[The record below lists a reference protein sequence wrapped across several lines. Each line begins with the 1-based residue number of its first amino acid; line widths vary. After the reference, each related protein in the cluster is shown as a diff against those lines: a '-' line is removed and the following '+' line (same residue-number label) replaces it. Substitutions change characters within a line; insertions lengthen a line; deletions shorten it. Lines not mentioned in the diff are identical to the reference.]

1 MAVQT
6 VKAVI
11 NGQTVNLTY
20 NEGTGFWESQATAPA
35 TSSYNEDGHYYGVEV
50 TATDDAGNST
60 TVSATSG
67 DFQEDLRLVVKEK
80 VAPVITVTS
89 PTADAFIINNKSTIQ
104 WSITDDDSGVD
115 PDTIKININGTN
127 VTEGITKTPAGKGYT
142 CSYTPTTAIADGEC
156 TILFDASDHDGNAAT
171 QKSVVFTVDTVAP
184 TLNVTAPTEGLKTN
198 KNTVTVTGTTNDVT
212 SSPVT
217 VTVKLNSGA
226 AEEVTVQSNGSFSKQ
241 LTLSSGANT
250 IVVTATDSAGKS
262 TSVTRHVT
270 LDTGAPVFTSI
281 ELVPN
286 PVDAGATYIIRVKV
300 TD

>member
-6 VKAVI
+6 VQANVD
-11 NGQTVNLTY
+11 GQIVNLTY
-20 NEGTGFWESQATAPA
+20 NEGTGLWESQATAPA
-35 TSSYNEDGHYYGVEV
+35 KSSYNEDGHYYGVSI

-89 PTADAFIINNKSTIQ
+89 PTADAFIINNKPTIQ

-241 LTLSSGANT
+241 LTLASGANT